1 MQESTCQ
8 VREGG
13 VGEDV
18 AKVATHVATPAYPVR
33 TVGKFG
39 VVSIVPPNPRV
50 EWGISEAQMA
60 IGYAQSGQPAQRD
73 EDGAA
78 SGGCQQ

>member
-50 EWGISEAQMA
+50 EWGLSEDLLAV
-60 IGYAQSGQPAQRD
+60 GYAQCAGG
-73 EDGAA
+73 GA
-78 SGGCQQ
+78 